1 MSQFFK
7 LFEDEVLQWAEKLQ
21 FIRTVFDIWTD
32 VQRKWI
38 YLEGIFFGPSDIK
51 TQLPNEYTRFSSI
64 NNEFIQL
71 MKQVGNKPRILDVIQ
86 QQNLQ
91 KSLERT
97 ADQLSKVQK
106 ALGDYLEL
114 QRQAFA
120 RFYFVGDPDLLE
132 IIGNSKDVRNVMK
145 HFPKM
150 YAGICALTAED
161 EWDTVTG
168 MVSKE
173 GEVVRFNK

>member
-1 MSQFFK
+1 
-7 LFEDEVLQWAEKLQ
+7 
-21 FIRTVFDIWTD
+21 
-32 VQRKWI
+32 
-38 YLEGIFFGPSDIK
+38 
-51 TQLPNEYTRFSSI
+51 
-64 NNEFIQL
+64 
-71 MKQVGNKPRILDVIQ
+71 
-86 QQNLQ
+86 
-91 KSLERT
+91 
-97 ADQLSKVQK
+97 VQK

-150 YAGICALTAED
+150 YAGICALIAEN

-173 GEVVRFNK
+173 GETV